1 MTTIAG
7 RLVRG
12 VSVEARGLRDELKA
26 AGGRQ
31 RVSALHAG
39 RGADEKALLVTEL
52 VERGLAEWVR
62 GGGVALTELGRS
74 ALLLSDRRRWE

>member
-26 AGGRQ
+26 AGGAR
-31 RVSALHAG
+31 RVSALRAG
-39 RGADEKALLVTEL
+39 RSPDEKALLVAEL
-52 VERGLAEWVR
+52 VGRDLAEHAHGDVS
-62 GGGVALTELGRS
+62 LTDHGRS
-74 ALLLSDRRRWE
+74 AVLLASHHRWE